1 MFVWADMSC
10 PSSCLTQQDF
20 ASIVL
25 PAEYLPEWFHLRN
38 EDNPLVQLHSKF
50 WGKRLTCEEPEPSNN
65 LPDDMDVDAVDDFI
79 PGCAILDIG
88 IENLPFQKIWI
99 RADYI
104 RVYNFLEDFEAPQA
118 TNNVAPG
125 AVITG
130 QPGIGEFSLSTR
142 NTLTHINV

>member
-1 MFVWADMSC
+1 MS
-10 PSSCLTQQDF
+10 TEQDF

-38 EDNPLVQLHSKF
+38 KDNSLVRLHSKF
-50 WGKRLTCEEPEPSNN
+50 WGKSLACEEPELSNN
-65 LPDDMDVDAVDDFI
+65 LSHTKSADEDKDMDVDAVDNDFI

-104 RVYNFLEDFEAPQA
+104 RVYNFLEDCEAPQV

-130 QPGIGEFSLSTR
+130 QPGIGEFCLS
-142 NTLTHINV
+142 I